1 MRLSVLLL
9 TALVCMMLTCN
20 ASPAFEAKDFLEGF
34 FNGTLRDK
42 SVDINECI
50 DDGTDIIED
59 VEKLVKDI
67 TGDLIDNLEEVFLD
81 LIDILADIPP
91 AVVECEKVPDEISK
105 YQDWIKD
112 LENPTKMKIKFM
124 QAFFLYAKDIKADVQ
139 ECIESFSAEDYKTA
153 GYDVGDLLYIVFE
166 RTILKMN
173 EVLEED
179 IKN

>member
-1 MRLSVLLL
+1 M
-9 TALVCMMLTCN
+9 
-20 ASPAFEAKDFLEGF
+20 
-34 FNGTLRDK
+34 
-42 SVDINECI
+42 
-50 DDGTDIIED
+50 
-59 VEKLVKDI
+59 VKDI

-112 LENPTKMKIKFM
+112 LENPTTMKIKFM
-124 QAFFLYAKDIKADVQ
+124 QAFFFYAKDIKADVQ

-173 EVLEED
+173 EVFKGD